1 MVANINPDEVEARA
15 MVLAG
20 EDRRM
25 RKALVALRR
34 EAGLTQQ
41 DVADFM
47 GITQQAVQKL
57 ERYDADP
64 QLSTLRRY
72 ANAVGA
78 LVQHHVSADNGQ
90 SIWMVGR
97 DQVETSRRSILTV
110 ALTHAAPKQAPL
122 PAYGSAS
129 KSTAFTLAA

>member
-1 MVANINPDEVEARA
+1 MAQDIDLDLVEARA
-15 MVLAG
+15 MILAG

-25 RKALVALRR
+25 RKDLVALRR

-41 DVADFM
+41 DVATFM
-47 GITQQAVQKL
+47 GTTQQAVQKL

-78 LVQHHVSADNGQ
+78 LVQHTVSPDNGR
-90 SIWMVGR
+90 SLWMTVHGH
-97 DQVETSRRSILTV
+97 VETSVKSSLTV
-110 ALTHAAPKQAPL
+110 PVAKQTAKRSALPT
-122 PAYGSAS
+122 YGANS
-129 KSTAFTLAA
+129 KSTDFSLAA